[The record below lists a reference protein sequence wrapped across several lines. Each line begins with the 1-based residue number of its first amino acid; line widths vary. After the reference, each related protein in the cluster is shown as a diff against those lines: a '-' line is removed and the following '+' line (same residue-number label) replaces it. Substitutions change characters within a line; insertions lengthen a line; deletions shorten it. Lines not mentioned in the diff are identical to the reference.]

1 MTQTAARRAAFS
13 GPVPKID
20 LSGQRFAVKKVDNV
34 DYSVENISKTDTV
47 YPQLSNFR
55 PGRFIIIDFVRQ
67 IEVRELSP
75 EIKKTIMT
83 DH

>member
-1 MTQTAARRAAFS
+1 MSLAAITSTPGSIPSSTRSKKTIRMTQTAARRAAFS

-47 YPQLSNFR
+47 YPQLSNF
-55 PGRFIIIDFVRQ
+55 
-67 IEVRELSP
+67 
-75 EIKKTIMT
+75 
-83 DH
+83 